1 MEPKEIKEIVDVL
14 IKGANG
20 KIPSFFKEEEAIA
33 FDKKAVEVISQ
44 ASNDLII
51 EKLSPITEMNI
62 FEMDVHFFD
71 NLPKIWG
78 CIQNAAE
85 ISVREA

>member
-20 KIPSFFKEEEAIA
+20 EIPNFKEEEAVA
-33 FDKKAVEVISQ
+33 FEKKAIEIISQ
-44 ASNDLII
+44 TSNDLII
-51 EKLSPITEMNI
+51 AKLSPITNMNI
-62 FEMDVHFFD
+62 LRINVHFFD

>member
-20 KIPSFFKEEEAIA
+20 EIPNFKEEEAVA
-33 FDKKAVEVISQ
+33 FEKKAIEVISQ
-44 ASNDLII
+44 TSNDLII
-51 EKLSPITEMNI
+51 AKLSPITNMNI
-62 FEMDVHFFD
+62 LRMNVHFFD

>member
-20 KIPSFFKEEEAIA
+20 EIPNFKEEEAIA
-33 FDKKAVEVISQ
+33 FEKKAIEIISQ
-44 ASNDLII
+44 TSNDLVIA
-51 EKLSPITEMNI
+51 KFAPIMNMNI
-62 FEMDVHFFD
+62 LALNIHFFD